1 MSQSQY
7 SNLHIYTVLLLL
19 SYPALS
25 YFVPDDATPGSWA
38 AAKAQCE
45 IAGSTLATVPVA
57 IYGDPS
63 ELGSVNK
70 ACLEYCNAKLI
81 VTADCFCWI
90 GLRANMANDPFTY
103 DDGTMINT
111 NSYGFT
117 DNNRPTVKG
126 TAPWAT
132 DEPNQNDEANICVYI
147 YSNDD
152 FWYDVNCDN
161 GGSNDIYPLC
171 NADKTTGCQ
180 ADCTKC
186 ANKDECS
193 DSRLICAYADK
204 AVGGTGCVPQSD
216 TPFFGVDIGG
226 VGFNE
231 AELYCNYYLGAH
243 LASIH
248 SELENEW
255 AVSLCESI
263 GQPGTSC
270 NIGLRYLH
278 GPEWEWIDGSEFDYG
293 MVNKKGVYPNP
304 PWDDGK
310 PGRCNVFN
318 GNQKSL
324 ISDPQEQ
331 EKGRGCIGYIYN
343 SKDPTQVAAWR
354 DDGTDYSD
362 DSERAFICRIPTLS
376 PTTNP
381 TNDPTNGPTNN
392 PTNNPTNVPT
402 NVPTNYPTK
411 SPSHPSKY
419 PTLKPTDDEEGTS
432 SEQKQS

>member
-1 MSQSQY
+1 MSNQHI
-7 SNLHIYTVLLLL
+7 NFPIYTVLLLI
-19 SYPALS
+19 YPTLS
-25 YFVPDDATPGSWA
+25 YFVPDGAKAGSWQS
-38 AAKAQCE
+38 AKTQCAD
-45 IAGSTLATVPVA
+45 AGSTMATVP
-57 IYGDPS
+57 
-63 ELGSVNK
+63 GSIFHGGNDGSATE
-70 ACLEYCNAKLI
+70 ACYYYCQEKSISDIN
-81 VTADCFCWI
+81 CRCWI

-103 DDGTMINT
+103 DDGTMINI
-111 NSYGFT
+111 NSYGFSQG
-117 DNNRPTVKG
+117 NRPTTPNSG
-126 TAPWAT
+126 PWAT
-132 DEPNQNDEANICVYI
+132 NDPSENGKADICVYTYYND
-147 YSNDD
+147 YS
-152 FWYDVNCDN
+152 WHDVNCN
-161 GGSNDIYPLC
+161 GGGNDIYPLC
-171 NADKTTGCQ
+171 NGDKTSGCQ
-180 ADCTKC
+180 GNCTACETREDCS
-186 ANKDECS
+186 N
-193 DSRLICAYADK
+193 SRLICAYADE
-204 AVGGTGCVPQSD
+204 AVGGDGCVPQSD
-216 TPFFGVDIGG
+216 TPFWASDVETE
-226 VGFNE
+226 GFLE
-231 AELYCNYYLGAH
+231 AELYCNYYLGGN
-243 LASIH
+243 LASVH

-263 GQPGTSC
+263 IESSGSICT
-270 NIGLRYLH
+270 IGLIYY